1 MRLCL
6 MVFLVACHST
16 TNLPAEETPDAALD
30 APILTVDAAPDAT
43 VCTAHAPA
51 PVSVTIASI
60 TPQPLALDGN
70 GFLCDQLTRAILDP
84 LQRPPELAP
93 LDATSGVG
101 SPLCTEFPKKIAV
114 RIDINEIM
122 GRPLLS
128 GGQWLLAWVDRDTH
142 ELLELTGW
150 YLVPPAAPPTACAT
164 GDMLQA
170 AVVGHEQV
178 YSTFQWC
185 APTGEGTWTV
195 SATDSRI
202 LGDEGW
208 YFDGAKLVAAREID
222 IAVAPAAITQQ
233 LRDSDLNCCGVIDA
247 VDCIGLRLI
256 VDAQS
261 GKVLDQ
267 RRHCIVC

>member
-6 MVFLVACHST
+6 IVFLVACHAT
-16 TNLPAEETPDAALD
+16 PLPVDEIPDAALD
-30 APILTVDAAPDAT
+30 APVLPVDAAPDAAM
-43 VCTAHAPA
+43 CTAHAPA
-51 PVSVTIASI
+51 PVSVNITSI
-60 TPQPLALDGN
+60 TAQPLVLDGS

-84 LQRPPELAP
+84 AQRPPELAA
-93 LDATSGVG
+93 LDASSGVG
-101 SPLCTEFPKKIAV
+101 SPLCTEFPTKIAV

-128 GGQWLLAWVDRDTH
+128 GGQWLLAWVKRDTH

-164 GDMLQA
+164 GDELAA
-170 AVVGHEQV
+170 AVVGHEQP
-178 YSTFQWC
+178 YSTFQFC
-185 APTGEGTWTV
+185 GATGDGIWTV
-195 SATDSRI
+195 AGTDSRI

-208 YFDGAKLVAAREID
+208 YFDGAKLIAAREID
-222 IAVAPAAITQQ
+222 IGVAPAAITQQ

-256 VDAQS
+256 VDAQT